1 MRDKYEDGIIRKY
14 IFNIASKTGCRS
26 KTAQEIVDFINAEDV
41 LGNIETGTQQDANR
55 LTELTVWFEKTPAS
69 AWEKWRAYFKN
80 LTEDDSDCEL
90 GILQKNLQKLADVIG
105 LDEIDTAILGVACR
119 YKFYNSFENLCDR
132 LMSVD
137 MRNLKSLLA
146 DFLRISGATIADR
159 LSATGTLPSFGLIE
173 NPRGDNEPFAMMT
186 RMVDIPGFVQ
196 TVLAPPLKSEKEVW
210 RALIGKPCAPQ
221 LEWEAFDHIGEEK
234 DILAGL
240 MANARNKGEKN
251 INILLYGPPGTGK
264 TEFCKTVSARLGMT
278 LYSVGEADESGDE
291 PNRSDRIAHLR
302 LADRLLAGKK
312 ECAILFDEMEDLL
325 DEVAGQFSSKRVNS
339 SKLFLNRLI
348 ENNSVPTFWTCNH
361 TRLFDS
367 ALLRRMSMII
377 EFEVPSTRVR
387 EKIWKRTLKS
397 GGMELPDGTVHDLAR
412 GFEAPPSFAASA
424 VRVAGITGGGEKTL
438 RTVLTGMTELLGG
451 LKPVSPLERDCRD
464 FSAELINADADLSG
478 LTSKITAKE
487 IKRNFSLCLYGPPG
501 SGKSFYLR
509 YLADRMEMEVMQM
522 RASDLLSMWVG
533 GTEANIA
540 RAFRKA
546 AKQSAFLI
554 FDEADSLLHNREMA
568 QQSWQVS
575 QVNEMLTWMESHPL
589 PFACTSNLM
598 GNMDYASL
606 RRFTFKV
613 KFDYLTAGQARK
625 AFRLFFNEEPPE
637 SIATL
642 NSLTPADFAVA
653 GRKAEIIGKSGSAE
667 LAELLKQECAL
678 KPAQPRKIRF

>member
-1 MRDKYEDGIIRKY
+1 MRDKYEDGVIAKY
-14 IFNIASKTGCRS
+14 IFNLASKTGCRS
-26 KTAQEIVDFINAEDV
+26 KTAQEIVELINSEDV
-41 LGNIETGTQQDANR
+41 LGNSETWVQQDLNKR
-55 LTELTVWFEKTPAS
+55 TELTVWFETAPAG
-69 AWEKWRAYFKN
+69 AWEKWRAYLKK
-80 LTEDDSDCEL
+80 LVEDYNDSEP
-90 GILQKNLQKLADVIG
+90 GVLQKNLQKLADVIG
-105 LDEIDTAILGVACR
+105 LDEIDTEIMGVVCR
-119 YKFYNSFENLCDR
+119 YKFYNYFENFCDR
-132 LMSVD
+132 LLAID
-137 MRNLKSLLA
+137 GRNLKSLLA
-146 DFLRISGATIADR
+146 DCLRISGTTIADR
-159 LSATGTLPSFGLIE
+159 LSGTGALVSFGLIE

-186 RMVDIPGFVQ
+186 SMMDIPGFVQ
-196 TVLAPPLKSEKEVW
+196 KVLAPPLKNEEEVW
-210 RALIGKPCAPQ
+210 QALIGKPCGPQ

-234 DILAGL
+234 DILARL
-240 MANARNKGEKN
+240 LANARKKEENN

-278 LYSVGEADESGDE
+278 LYSVGETDEDGDE

-325 DEVAGQFSSKRVNS
+325 ERKRNS

-361 TRLFDS
+361 TRIFDF

-397 GGMELPDGTVHDLAR
+397 GGMELPDTSVHELAKE
-412 GFEAPPSFAASA
+412 FHTPPSFAASA

-451 LKPVSPLERDCRD
+451 LQPVSPLERDCRN
-464 FSAELINADADLSG
+464 FSAELINADADLNG
-478 LTSKITAKE
+478 LTAQIADRE

-509 YLADRMEMEVMQM
+509 YLADRMEMEVMHK

-540 RAFRKA
+540 RAFRDA
-546 AKQSAFLI
+546 AKQNAFLI

-625 AFRLFFNEEPPE
+625 AFRLFFDEEPPE

-653 GRKAEIIGKSGSAE
+653 RRKADIMGKSGSAE
-667 LAELLKQECAL
+667 LAALLKQECAL